1 LSSKQAT
8 GGRASQRQA
17 KKSRKSAGPLLRL
30 KEKIIRSHR
39 SRLGVHQEFL
49 RDEVRWGRLVG
60 DNVELEVGDDAVPD
74 GLIGEESDD
83 AHLSAALR
91 TKEGVNLKNCLASA
105 KFGRRLIFF

>member
-1 LSSKQAT
+1 MAKPFFRGTWKKWLWGSKMDKMVT
-8 GGRASQRQA
+8 R
-17 KKSRKSAGPLLRL
+17 
-30 KEKIIRSHR
+30 
-39 SRLGVHQEFL
+39 
-49 RDEVRWGRLVG
+49 GRLSIHLKNASKLSKEWG
-60 DNVELEVGDDAVPD
+60 EGHEVGDDAVPD